1 MHLCV
6 DGNEDNYGL
15 VTLRT
20 YQGHLCF
27 ERLSIVGDCFRTKG
41 TRKTRHGESNRLI
54 GSFGVRQ
61 IEFIEEAGIDP
72 WEIDGVNISLIFN
85 GLVNMATGY
94 GVSLVRETL
103 EQPVPLE
110 RLYLSLHQMFATP
123 QQPLVPQN
131 EVPVVV
137 PDEVVEDDNGM
148 NFMSEEEDPEEDPY
162 LHWEEGEFRPNDH
175 L

>member
-27 ERLSIVGDCFRTKG
+27 ERLSIVGDCFRTK
-41 TRKTRHGESNRLI
+41 GESNRLI

-94 GVSLVRETL
+94 
-103 EQPVPLE
+103 
-110 RLYLSLHQMFATP
+110 ATP

-137 PDEVVEDDNGM
+137 PDEVVEDDNGI